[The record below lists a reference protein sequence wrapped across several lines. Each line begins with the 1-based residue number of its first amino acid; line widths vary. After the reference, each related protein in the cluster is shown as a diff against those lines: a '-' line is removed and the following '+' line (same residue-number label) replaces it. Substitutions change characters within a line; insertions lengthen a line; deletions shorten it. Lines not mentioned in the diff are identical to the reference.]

1 MDDAQTEAAP
11 DQPAAN
17 SALDSQEL
25 DHLVD
30 EHIAELQQER
40 EAGRRRMEFIKFGI
54 LAAILLGT
62 VLVLAIARPLVFDRV
77 VPSVMGEGQSTNAD
91 IDSTK
96 PDVEETMSEDGAA
109 QPTAVPEEG
118 TQDPN
123 QGGGAPDASTENT
136 DAAPPT
142 AVPAQIYVV
151 QAGDTLNSIAR
162 QFNTSVEAIMAANNI
177 QNPDSL
183 LVGATLNIPQP

>member
-1 MDDAQTEAAP
+1 MDDAQTETTPAP
-11 DQPAAN
+11 PAEN

-30 EHIAELQQER
+30 EHIAHMQQER
-40 EAGRRRMEFIKFGI
+40 EAGRRRMELIKFGI

-62 VLVLAIARPLVFDRV
+62 VLVLAIARPLVFDRI
-77 VPSVMGEGQSTNAD
+77 VPSVMGEGQSTNAN

-109 QPTAVPEEG
+109 QPTAVPEAD

-123 QGGGAPDASTENT
+123 QGGGAPDTASENT

-162 QFNTSVEAIMAANNI
+162 QFNTTVEAIIVVNDI
-177 QNPDSL
+177 QNPDNL
-183 LVGATLNIPQP
+183 LVGATLKIPQP